1 MNHFAKSDG
10 PVSKAEYTIF
20 GELSRRDLTHGMTT
34 QDTVILRLTIPDF
47 LWRERKKALYIDGCF
62 VHSSD
67 KAIKNDTEIDELME
81 YKGWSVLRLKYEPPL
96 TKTALA
102 DMMGKI
108 ERFLGEK

>member
-1 MNHFAKSDG
+1 LNRYAKSDG

-20 GELSRRDLTHGMTT
+20 GELSRRDLTRGMTT

-47 LWRERKKALYIDGCF
+47 LWRERKKAVYIDGCF

-67 KAIKNDTEIDELME
+67 KAIKNDSEIDELME
-81 YKGWSVLRLKYEPPL
+81 LRGWDVLRLRYEPPL
-96 TKTALA
+96 TKTALTEII
-102 DMMGKI
+102 GKI